1 MQIASFLAH
10 YQIVYIN
17 FDLSSFFLISC
28 AATVALSAFKCG
40 SFASSES
47 PGEKF
52 GGLFRLFKAGRLIW
66 LENFGRGVF
75 VHIIHHH
82 PAFFRDCL
90 HRGCQCMPHTYIHV
104 PIRISIGPFTPWSRR
119 NAPAGS
125 LPAHKNKTWEWEPTA
140 PVCPQL

>member
-1 MQIASFLAH
+1 MGPENALETAQMGLQKGH
-10 YQIVYIN
+10 
-17 FDLSSFFLISC
+17 SC
-28 AATVALSAFKCG
+28 SATVALSAFKCG

-47 PGEKF
+47 PDEKF
-52 GGLFRLFKAGRLIW
+52 GGLFRLFKADRLIW

-82 PAFFRDCL
+82 PASFRDCL
-90 HRGCQCMPHTYIHV
+90 HRGCRCMPHTYIHV

-119 NAPAGS
+119 NAPARS